1 MELSLDVGT
10 SVLDTTEGSAPVEH
24 PPEELLDTTNA
35 PVEDPATSRK
45 QGSFNYDRE
54 HGRWPLEWEDLANF
68 EAWHWDKEL
77 LHSIEI
83 ISSSTAH
90 GGKGSLWVRCHV
102 LICRRSWS
110 GGKSNYIKKDPKQK
124 QKIGSKKIGCHYRLV
139 IKHYLHTPLILGH
152 LEQEHDHETG
162 LQNIIYTQ
170 MSHQGQ
176 EKIKFML
183 RQKID
188 PREIVSK

>member
-1 MELSLDVGT
+1 MELCLDVGT
-10 SVLDTTEGSAPVEH
+10 SALDTTEGSAPAER
-24 PPEELLDTTNA
+24 PPEELPDTTDA

-45 QGSFNYDRE
+45 WGSFNYDWE
-54 HGRWPLEWEDLANF
+54 HGRWPFEWEDLANF
-68 EAWHWDKEL
+68 EAWHRDEEL

-90 GGKGSLWVRCHV
+90 GGKGLLWVKRRV
-102 LICRRSWS
+102 LVCRRSWS
-110 GGKSNYIKKDPKQK
+110 RGKSNYIKQDPKWK

-139 IKHYLHTPLILGH
+139 IKHYPHTPLILGH
-152 LEQEHDHETG
+152 LEREHDHEMG
-162 LQNIIYTQ
+162 LQNIIYTR
-170 MSHQGQ
+170 MSRRGW